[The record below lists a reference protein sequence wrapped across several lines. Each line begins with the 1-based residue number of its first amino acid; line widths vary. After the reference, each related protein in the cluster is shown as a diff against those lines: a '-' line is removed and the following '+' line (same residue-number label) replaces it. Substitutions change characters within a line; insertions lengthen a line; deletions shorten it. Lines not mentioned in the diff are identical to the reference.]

1 MTITPTKLAEI
12 IRPFYKSD
20 PQHPNWGKLDFVAV
34 VSGPRGLGKSTVLLQ
49 LYKELCPRTKYV
61 DNLVYSKKAL
71 LEKISKEKSQFIGVD
86 EAINVVFKREF
97 YEHNQIG
104 ILQDLDTYRSNHHC
118 IFFLIPDFWDLD
130 NKLLNSSLIKIWIYI
145 KRWGE
150 AYIMR
155 PTNKQFSRDPWNF
168 DLNVKLEQKGQLY
181 LSPNYMDTLI
191 WKELPADEYIKYDE
205 VKVVK
210 REEARQERTKT
221 YDLNAKQ
228 KSLMQKRLA
237 LIKLCLKYGIKNSE
251 VSQASGMSQ
260 PAISRIIHSS
270 EKLMNESSEDTEN

>member
-1 MTITPTKLAEI
+1 MHI
-12 IRPFYKSD
+12 
-20 PQHPNWGKLDFVAV
+20 
-34 VSGPRGLGKSTVLLQ
+34 
-49 LYKELCPRTKYV
+49 YKELSPRSYTYET
-61 DNLVYSKKAL
+61 NLVYSKQAL
-71 LEKISKEKSQFIGVD
+71 LDKISKEKNQFIGVD

-130 NKLLNSSLIKIWIYI
+130 SKLLNSSLIKMWIYI

-168 DLNVKLEQKGQLY
+168 DTNVKLEEKGALY
-181 LSPNYMDTLI
+181 RSPNYMDTLV
-191 WKELPADEYIKYDE
+191 WKELPEDEYAKYDAI
-205 VKVVK
+205 KSIK
-210 REEARQERTKT
+210 REEARQERTKN
-221 YDLNAKQ
+221 YDLTAKQ

-237 LIKLCLKYGIKNSE
+237 LIKLCLKYGIKNAE
-251 VSQASGMSQ
+251 ISQASGMSQ
-260 PAISRIIHSS
+260 PAISRIVHSS
-270 EKLMNESSEDTEN
+270 EKLMQDSTEGPEI